1 MCGRRV
7 NHQLKL
13 IHEWCLRQFGEEPI
27 EAVFWTQDE
36 DFIQVFLRLS
46 QQVLITDFIHSNGE
60 LNEPKYMAIHVE
72 SWMPGSIQ
80 TRRLPNGTI
89 RFKHRVKEIFL
100 LAKNESPDTAQALL
114 EEWLMEMRG
123 DSVKPREKSRR
134 LADIKRLKDRISQLI
149 KQAELNSVSEM
160 LIEAEYNLEMAS
172 KLLSGQ
178 HHSDS

>member
-1 MCGRRV
+1 M
-7 NHQLKL
+7 
-13 IHEWCLRQFGEEPI
+13 
-27 EAVFWTQDE
+27 
-36 DFIQVFLRLS
+36 
-46 QQVLITDFIHSNGE
+46 
-60 LNEPKYMAIHVE
+60 
-72 SWMPGSIQ
+72 
-80 TRRLPNGTI
+80 
-89 RFKHRVKEIFL
+89 KEIFL
-100 LAKNESPDTAQALL
+100 LAKNESPETAQALL

>member
-1 MCGRRV
+1 MCGRLV

-13 IHEWCLRQFGEEPI
+13 IHEWCFRQYGEEPI

-46 QQVLITDFIHSNGE
+46 QQVLIMDFIHSNGE
-60 LNEPKYMAIHVE
+60 LNEPKYLSIHVE

-100 LAKNESPDTAQALL
+100 L
-114 EEWLMEMRG
+114 
-123 DSVKPREKSRR
+123 
-134 LADIKRLKDRISQLI
+134 
-149 KQAELNSVSEM
+149 ELNE
-160 LIEAEYNLEMAS
+160 IKERKKKN
-172 KLLSGQ
+172 
-178 HHSDS
+178 

>member
-1 MCGRRV
+1 
-7 NHQLKL
+7 
-13 IHEWCLRQFGEEPI
+13 
-27 EAVFWTQDE
+27 
-36 DFIQVFLRLS
+36 
-46 QQVLITDFIHSNGE
+46 
-60 LNEPKYMAIHVE
+60 
-72 SWMPGSIQ
+72 MPGSIQ

-100 LAKNESPDTAQALL
+100 LAKNESPETAQALL